1 MKASAKTGLE
11 QFLTYRLHVLN
22 KLAERGIS
30 ERYQDKLGV
39 TLPEARVIA
48 SVGSFGPFSIMEL
61 ARHAN
66 LDKSQASRAAEAL
79 IKQGLVK
86 REPSA
91 EDGRV
96 VLVSLTPEGRALYRK
111 VMPIAR
117 KWNGDMFDCL
127 DEQEK
132 LAFGASARQD
142 HQHDVGA
149 RGVSNGA
156 RTAGCRAQCESRG
169 QCAFQLPV
177 LRKPLR
183 RNTPASKS
191 VLSGA
196 LTVSA
201 GGACILSCSARRA

>member
-1 MKASAKTGLE
+1 MKDSVKAGLE

-30 ERYQDKLGV
+30 ERYQTKLGV

-48 SVGSFGPFSIMEL
+48 AVGSFGPFSIMEL

-79 IKQGLVK
+79 IRQGLVQ
-86 REPSA
+86 RQPSA

-127 DEQEK
+127 DDAERA
-132 LAFGASARQD
+132 AFGA
-142 HQHDVGA
+142 
-149 RGVSNGA
+149 
-156 RTAGCRAQCESRG
+156 
-169 QCAFQLPV
+169 
-177 LRKPLR
+177 
-183 RNTPASKS
+183 
-191 VLSGA
+191 A
-196 LTVSA
+196 LDKVIGTMSE
-201 GGACILSCSARRA
+201 RE

>member
-1 MKASAKTGLE
+1 MKDSVKAGLE
-11 QFLTYRLHVLN
+11 QLLTYRLHVLN

-30 ERYQDKLGV
+30 ERYQGKLGV

-79 IKQGLVK
+79 IQQGLVQ
-86 REPSA
+86 RQQSE

-96 VLVSLTPEGRALYRK
+96 VLVSLTAEGRALYRK

-127 DEQEK
+127 DEQERA
-132 LAFGASARQD
+132 AFGNALDRIIAAMSARQ
-142 HQHDVGA
+142 
-149 RGVSNGA
+149 
-156 RTAGCRAQCESRG
+156 E
-169 QCAFQLPV
+169 
-177 LRKPLR
+177 
-183 RNTPASKS
+183 
-191 VLSGA
+191 
-196 LTVSA
+196 
-201 GGACILSCSARRA
+201 

>member
-11 QFLTYRLHVLN
+11 QLLTYRLHVLN
-22 KLAERGIS
+22 KLTERGIS

-96 VLVSLTPEGRALYRK
+96 VLVSLTAEGRALYRK
-111 VMPIAR
+111 VMPMAR
-117 KWNGDMFDCL
+117 RWNDDLFECL

-132 LAFGASARQD
+132 LAFGHALDKIIRTM
-142 HQHDVGA
+142 
-149 RGVSNGA
+149 
-156 RTAGCRAQCESRG
+156 TAGEA
-169 QCAFQLPV
+169 
-177 LRKPLR
+177 
-183 RNTPASKS
+183 
-191 VLSGA
+191 
-196 LTVSA
+196 
-201 GGACILSCSARRA
+201 

>member
-1 MKASAKTGLE
+1 MTMKDSVKAGLE
-11 QFLTYRLHVLN
+11 QLLTYRLHVLN

-30 ERYQDKLGV
+30 ERYQGKLGV

-79 IKQGLVK
+79 IRQGLVQ
-86 REPSA
+86 RQQSA

-96 VLVSLTPEGRALYRK
+96 VLVSLTAEGRALYRK

-132 LAFGASARQD
+132 AAFGHALDRIIETMSARQ
-142 HQHDVGA
+142 
-149 RGVSNGA
+149 
-156 RTAGCRAQCESRG
+156 E
-169 QCAFQLPV
+169 
-177 LRKPLR
+177 
-183 RNTPASKS
+183 
-191 VLSGA
+191 
-196 LTVSA
+196 
-201 GGACILSCSARRA
+201 